1 MRDTFRRLQKT
12 YDFTI
17 VDAERSPGEIN
28 RELQERIERV
38 LAGR

>member
-1 MRDTFRRLQKT
+1 
-12 YDFTI
+12 